1 MPALR
6 QHGWKA
12 DAIGQ
17 DDAADRVATFKG
29 HKGAM
34 WHVDSYVIGA
44 FAEAVG

>member
-34 WHVDSYVIGA
+34 WTLTLSERSLKLLVNS
-44 FAEAVG
+44 